1 GSTAYRPSAARCTA
15 RTILLRSTGSRRPLR
30 LVTVIDSAVAGGVN
44 SNCGGD
50 GGAAAAGVDG
60 GAATVSTTGGVMAF
74 SGCVAHCAVPPSRG
88 GVRRT
93 GHERTDAFAAS
104 PPRACEVP
112 FGEWDPGVA
121 RNETARHRRRLPPET
136 PGPVTARRAWNRAA
150 VGRSSGS
157 WTWREH
163 AFPFRLLA
171 VASRERAP
179 SACDGVR
186 FHIPLRGSA
195 GIAPASLLT
204 QAVVAPGTDGPKI
217 VGADVK
223 GQPRRDERR
232 RVPATT

>member
-1 GSTAYRPSAARCTA
+1 
-15 RTILLRSTGSRRPLR
+15 
-30 LVTVIDSAVAGGVN
+30 
-44 SNCGGD
+44 
-50 GGAAAAGVDG
+50 
-60 GAATVSTTGGVMAF
+60 M
-74 SGCVAHCAVPPSRG
+74 HCAVPPSRG

-157 WTWREH
+157 WTWWEH

-223 GQPRRDERR
+223 GQPPRRDERQ
-232 RVPATT
+232 RVPGGHDAGIAGLRAIPRLRGEVGNIPRLRGITPCGTTGVEAPRVCNALNRLG